1 MLADCGIR
9 CRARSPRRVGDPLEA
24 AAAVRPAPRRYG
36 DAREST
42 AKVRAMR
49 PPAIA
54 VVAYSS
60 ISSVTGQWSEPKMSL
75 RMPVARTRSAMESLT
90 RK

>member
-9 CRARSPRRVGDPLEA
+9 CRARITRF
-24 AAAVRPAPRRYG
+24 AAVRRRAGVDGKGARHAPA
-36 DAREST
+36 
-42 AKVRAMR
+42 R
-49 PPAIA
+49 PPIA